1 MQRFRF
7 FILFILRSFKYCN
20 CNSMVYS
27 MVIEIIL
34 NINKNKFYDRRF
46 FEANISAIP

>member
-1 MQRFRF
+1 
-7 FILFILRSFKYCN
+7 
-20 CNSMVYS
+20 MVYS